1 MPRLQLARV
10 GGRSTF
16 FFWTFLLFFLPG
28 RHVSLNIKKLG
39 ARWYMCLKIE
49 NCYLKIFMETHV
61 SEKLRENT

>member
-28 RHVSLNIKKLG
+28 RHVSLNIKKLEDSITTRSVCG
-39 ARWYMCLKIE
+39 DPNAMRFRHV
-49 NCYLKIFMETHV
+49 IFR
-61 SEKLRENT
+61 LA